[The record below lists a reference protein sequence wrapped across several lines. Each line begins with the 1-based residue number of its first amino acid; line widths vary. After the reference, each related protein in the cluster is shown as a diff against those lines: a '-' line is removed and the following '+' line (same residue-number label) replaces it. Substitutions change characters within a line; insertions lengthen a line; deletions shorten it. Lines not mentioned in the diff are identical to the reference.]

1 MILEDVAAIRTGV
14 VTTRKKAGEKDSVIY
29 EYGLLNLKCAAT
41 AGYLDLQY
49 IETLGTVEPLK
60 SEYFT
65 QMDDILVR
73 LSTPYTVIMITKED
87 WCGYLVPSHFAII
100 RVNKEVASPEYIL
113 WLLKRKSTKQ
123 KILQNISGTGAFGT
137 INSKFF
143 NSLPVL
149 NLPLNKQR
157 VIGQLQILSE
167 KEQEL
172 LHKLAAQKEIYN
184 RLLVD
189 KIYDS
194 VKRGN
199 ENDYETKY

>member
-60 SEYFT
+60 PEYFT

-143 NSLPVL
+143 NSLPVRD
-149 NLPLNKQR
+149 LPLNKQR

-172 LHKLAAQKEIYN
+172 LHKLAEQKEIYN

-199 ENDYETKY
+199 

>member
-60 SEYFT
+60 HEYFT

-143 NSLPVL
+143 NSLPVRD
-149 NLPLNKQR
+149 LPLNKQR
-157 VIGQLQILSE
+157 IIGQLQILSE
-167 KEQEL
+167 KEQEI

-199 ENDYETKY
+199 

>member
-14 VTTRKKAGEKDSVIY
+14 VTTRKKAVEKDSVIY

-60 SEYFT
+60 PEYFT

-143 NSLPVL
+143 NSLPVRD
-149 NLPLNKQR
+149 LPLNKQR
-157 VIGQLQILSE
+157 IIGQLQILSE

-199 ENDYETKY
+199 